1 MKKRVAFLAACLNF
15 LLCIAGLAVYAWDNM
30 QENNMLERQNLTELA
45 HLARSSYE
53 QVETLDADSRQRL
66 QTLEQN
72 ADACI
77 TLLAPDGQ
85 LIYDTKPDLFEP
97 EGVLAQ
103 PEIAAAMANGEGSGQ
118 HEIKAGEYIGAAV
131 RLDNGNVL
139 RLYRPAQNFSQQ
151 MSVHKLGF
159 LALAALLSVGLYGV
173 IFYLLGRSDTLLRKT
188 SGVMEAFSEGRFD
201 ARITGMGK
209 RPGALV
215 NLFNERADRI
225 QERLFQQKGRNEA
238 LSAVINC
245 MQTGIL
251 AVDQQMKVMLITPM
265 AKQLLGFVGNA
276 EGVPVQQFADVHLE
290 TIFQEAMAQEGVYTN
305 EVAARTGMGR
315 NRRPLR
321 LYVSPMKQDD
331 VVVGAVALVEDITEL
346 RRLEQVRTD
355 FAANVSHELKTP
367 LTSIK
372 GFVETL
378 QAGAINQPEMA
389 QKFLNIIMMEADRLT
404 RLINDILSISKLE
417 SGDDQVTNERIR
429 LDKMASDVVDML
441 SIHAKEKEITLHTS
455 IDPDPVV
462 IWGNPDRVEQML
474 INLVDNGIKYNK
486 PGGSVTVKVFDNE
499 KNVNLLVSDTGIG
512 IAEEHIPRL
521 FERFYRVDKG
531 RSRSMGGTGLGLA
544 IVKHIVMS
552 MNGLI
557 EVHSKLGEGTEF
569 LVTLPKEAPVVE
581 KKAQPAHP
589 QEDIFEDTEENYE
602 ED

>member
-53 QVETLDADSRQRL
+53 QVEMLDADSRQRL

>member
-53 QVETLDADSRQRL
+53 QVETLDAESRQHL
-66 QTLEQN
+66 QTLEQD

-97 EGVLAQ
+97 EDVLAQ

-118 HEIKAGEYIGAAV
+118 HEIKAGEYVGAAV

-151 MSVHKLGF
+151 MSAHKLGF